1 MCRFAIFR
9 LVAACAIATTLAA
22 PAHAADPS
30 KVLRFAFQIAEATFD
45 PAVYQDQYS
54 SMVVDQILDPM
65 LTYDYLARPAKL
77 VPNTLESMPEITDE
91 GKTYTF
97 RIRKGIYFTPDPAFK
112 GKRRELVAADYA
124 YSILRFFDPKVKSP
138 NLYLI
143 EGRIIGLDEVH
154 QRAIKTGKPFDYDAS
169 YPGLQ
174 VLDRYTLRIRLTR
187 PDYVLLQNLAQTY
200 FGAMAREVA
209 EHYGDDIGS
218 HPVGTG
224 PYVLKHWTRGHK
236 IVLEANA
243 EFRELTLSPAPLP
256 RERGEIAP
264 SPLGEGRGEGHLDE
278 EILRDIGGKRLPLI
292 GRIEIYVV
300 EENQPRWLSF
310 LNGEHDLIQWVPNE
324 FIHTVAPQGA
334 LAPWLA
340 KRGVRLHAELQPR
353 TGYTY
358 FNFDDPVVGGY
369 EPHQVALRRAI
380 TLAYDMPE
388 EIRILRK
395 GQAIPAQ
402 GPIPPGVEGYD
413 PEFRSP
419 TLEYSPP
426 KAKALLDMFGFVDR
440 DGDGYRER
448 PDGSPLALELASR
461 PDQESRQYDELWRRC
476 MEAVGLRIRFKKG
489 RFADFVKESNA
500 GTLQMWN
507 LSWAAGS
514 PDADFWMGLFY
525 GPNGGKSNDARIR
538 LAAFDRMYERSRTL
552 PDSPERTRL
561 YQEMTRLLLVYAPW
575 VFHVHHISTHL
586 VHPWVKGYKKHPFKG
601 ANWRYLDIVR

>member
-1 MCRFAIFR
+1 MRRLAILR
-9 LVAACAIATTLAA
+9 VIAACAIAAA
-22 PAHAADPS
+22 MAASAHAADPN

-54 SMVVDQILDPM
+54 SMVVDHILDPM

-77 VPNTLESMPEITDE
+77 VPNTLEAMPEVSSD
-91 GKTYTF
+91 GMTYTF

-143 EGRIIGLDEVH
+143 EGRIIGLDEAH
-154 QRAIKTGKPFDYDAS
+154 QLAIRTGKPFDYDAS

-174 VLDRYTLRIRLTR
+174 VLDRHTLRIRLKQ
-187 PDYVLLQNLAQTY
+187 PDYTLLYNLAQTNL
-200 FGAMAREVA
+200 GAIAREVA
-209 EHYGDDIGS
+209 ELYGDDIGS

-224 PYVLKHWTRGHK
+224 PYVLEHWTRGHK
-236 IVLEANA
+236 IVLVANE
-243 EFRELTLSPAPLP
+243 EFRELMLPTNWAPAYA
-256 RERGEIAP
+256 GATNQ
-264 SPLGEGRGEGHLDE
+264 DE

-292 GRIEIYVV
+292 GRIEIYVI

-310 LNGEHDLIQWVPNE
+310 LNGEHDVIQWLPNE
-324 FIHTVAPQGA
+324 FIHVVAPQGE
-334 LAPWLA
+334 LAPYLA
-340 KRGVRLHAELQPR
+340 RRGIRLHAELQPR

-358 FNFDDPVVGGY
+358 FNFDDPMVGGY

-402 GPIPPGVEGYD
+402 GPIPPGVEAYD

-419 TLEYSPP
+419 TLEYSPS
-426 KAKALLDMFGFVDR
+426 KAKALLDMFGFIDR

-448 PDGSPLALELASR
+448 PDGAPLALELASR
-461 PDQESRQYDELWRRC
+461 PDQESRQYDELWRRS
-476 MEAVGLRIRFKKG
+476 MDAVGLRIRFKKG

-507 LSWAAGS
+507 LSWSAGS

-525 GPNGGKSNDARIR
+525 GPNAAKSNDSRMR
-538 LAAFDRMYERSRTL
+538 LAAFDSMYERSRTL

-586 VHPWVKGYKKHPFKG
+586 VQPWVKGYKKHPFKG

>member
-1 MCRFAIFR
+1 MGRFAILGF
-9 LVAACAIATTLAA
+9 LAACVIATSAGR
-22 PAHAADPS
+22 PAHAADPD

-45 PAVYQDQYS
+45 PAVFQDQYS
-54 SMVVDQILDPM
+54 SMVVDQILEPM

-77 VPNTLESMPEITDE
+77 VANTLESMPEVSSD
-91 GKTYTF
+91 GMTYTF
-97 RIRKGIYFTPDPAFK
+97 RIRKGIYFTADPAFK
-112 GKRRELVAADYA
+112 GRRRELVAADYA

-143 EGRIIGLDEVH
+143 EGRIIGLDEAH
-154 QRAIKTGKPFDYDAS
+154 QGAIRGGKAFDYDAS

-174 VLDRYTLRIRLTR
+174 VLDRHTLRIRLKQ
-187 PDYVLLQNLAQTY
+187 PDYTLLYNLAQVY
-200 FGAMAREVA
+200 FGAIAREVA
-209 EHYGDDIGS
+209 EHYGDDIGA
-218 HPVGTG
+218 HPVGSG

-243 EFRELTLSPAPLP
+243 EFRELVLARAPALSQGKEDP
-256 RERGEIAP
+256 
-264 SPLGEGRGEGHLDE
+264 LDE

-300 EENQPRWLSF
+300 EETQPRWLSF
-310 LNGEHDLIQWVPNE
+310 LNGEHDVIQWLPNE
-324 FIHTVAPQGA
+324 FIHIVAPQGE
-334 LAPWLA
+334 LAPYLA
-340 KRGVRLHAELQPR
+340 RRGVRLHTELQPR

-369 EPHQVALRRAI
+369 EPHQVALRRAV
-380 TLAYDMPE
+380 TLAYDMPQ

-402 GPIPPGVEGYD
+402 GPIPPGVESYD
-413 PEFRSP
+413 PQFRSP
-419 TLEYSPP
+419 TLEYNPS
-426 KAKALLDMFGFVDR
+426 KAKALLDMFGFIDR

-448 PDGSPLALELASR
+448 PDGAPLQLELASR
-461 PDQESRQYDELWRRC
+461 PDQESRQYDELWRRS
-476 MEAVGLRIRFKKG
+476 MDAVGVRMRFKKG
-489 RFADFVKESNA
+489 RFADFVKESNL

-507 LSWAAGS
+507 LSWSAGS

-525 GPNGGKSNDARIR
+525 GPNAGKSNDARMRI
-538 LAAFDRMYERSRTL
+538 AAFDRMYERSRTL

-575 VFHVHHISTHL
+575 VFHVHHVSTHL
-586 VHPWVKGYKKHPFKG
+586 VQPWVKGYKKHPFKG
-601 ANWRYLDIVR
+601 ANWRYLDIAR